1 MMSTRWPRR
10 GLTALAL
17 ASAVLCFAIPGS
29 AHAAGASLWVAWT
42 ATGDDGLAG
51 RAQRYDL
58 RYSTM
63 PPGGSVQTW
72 WSQATRVPGVPT
84 PSRSG
89 VVDSVLVTGLSP
101 ATTYYF
107 VLRIADEALNWSSY
121 SNVASAQTAGTP
133 APAPVLP
140 PQIQGDESADLNAY
154 PNPASGG
161 PIRFEL
167 RVGGTEP
174 RPVHIRVFDLNGHVV
189 AEVADTTYPSGT
201 NSISWNRLAT
211 SGTYVAPGYYEVM
224 GTVGS
229 TRVSVRLLLL
239 P

>member
-1 MMSTRWPRR
+1 MMSARQPRR

-17 ASAVLCFAIPGS
+17 AGALLCLAMHGS
-29 AHAAGASLWVAWT
+29 AQAAGASLWVAWT
-42 ATGDDGLAG
+42 ATGDDGLKGQA
-51 RAQRYDL
+51 ARYDL

-63 PPGGSVQTW
+63 PAAGSIQTW
-72 WSQATRVPGVPT
+72 WSQATRVSGVRT

-107 VLRIADEALNWSSY
+107 VLRIADEALNWSSF
-121 SNVASAQTAGTP
+121 SNVASAETAGTP
-133 APAPVLP
+133 APASVP
-140 PQIQGDESADLNAY
+140 PSPIEGEESADLNAY

-201 NSISWNRLAT
+201 TSITWNRLAT

-229 TRVSVRLLLL
+229 TRVRVRLLLL